1 VRPVVTPVVTTN
13 ATAPEAD
20 PRPESL
26 NSEDLYLNQHLSK
39 KL

>member
-1 VRPVVTPVVTTN
+1 MLRTN

-26 NSEDLYLNQHLSK
+26 NSEDLYLNRHLSK

>member
-1 VRPVVTPVVTTN
+1 VVTPVLTTN

-26 NSEDLYLNQHLSK
+26 NSEDLYLNWRLSE